1 MAKKVTISN
10 TNSKPSTKKP
20 LNNNK
25 QSFIEKHV
33 FKLVVLIAIAGLIIR
48 LYRIG
53 YLSLWVDEYMHAIAA
68 INGKF
73 KHGENNGILLTWFN
87 TIFAYI
93 FGNTEFSMR
102 LPVAILGSA
111 LIITV
116 YVLAKNLLNYKLG
129 LMSAILVTFSMYL
142 IFWSRVDRPYGM
154 VSTFYIPLLLCL
166 WLMLEKKGNE
176 TSDFWVKLGINK
188 RYLLLLF
195 PALILSMMSQ
205 LICFLFIFT
214 AGFYGTFN
222 AIESWVKKTSNPF
235 KINGYNILFYLN
247 VIAIVL
253 MFTPMSNVL
262 MRPIIELFL
271 PPNIATLILPDMKAV
286 SIAFQGEKWM
296 QSFDKYINVAD
307 ADFNF
312 VPLLGWLGFV
322 LALIKDR
329 KVGYFLVSS
338 FVIPVLLMG
347 FIFREPAHAKYLS
360 YIYPVFLISAA
371 YSLYF
376 ISNYVIKLIN
386 KNYDTNNSTYKTICN
401 VSFVLLML
409 TFAKTKE
416 IKGMLNTEVHGNVVP
431 PEISEIHF
439 VNWKQPC
446 EFIKSSLKPGDIIMS
461 TVQDA
466 PKFYFKADSVVWFRQ
481 MHFDAKEK
489 KYVPNKP
496 EQRKNSAYTYEQ
508 LVKTYENNARGWLLA
523 DYYFDNALT
532 DPKAK
537 QFVEE
542 NFTYHFEGN
551 SDGAVK
557 VFSWDKAN
565 PKKYQSAFVYD
576 LGKSDIQQASK
587 DLYITMNNVGIQP
600 KYTISVIS
608 QGIDSD
614 VEAFLIIND
623 NAQIPIKAN
632 GKPTE
637 VGMNVFEVDASK
649 FKNGENK
656 LVFAYNNS
664 DNNGDL
670 NRGFV
675 VFNMNIQ

>member
-1 MAKKVTISN
+1 MAKKDTVSN
-10 TNSKPSTKKP
+10 TSNKATTKKSM
-20 LNNNK
+20 NNNK
-25 QSFIEKHV
+25 QSFIEKHA
-33 FKLVVLIAIAGLIIR
+33 FKLVILIAIIGLIIR

-53 YLSLWVDEYMHAIAA
+53 FLSLWVDEYMHALAA

-87 TIFAYI
+87 TIFA
-93 FGNTEFSMR
+93 FVLGNTEFSMR
-102 LPVAILGSA
+102 FPVAILGSA
-111 LIITV
+111 LILTV

-129 LMSAILVTFSMYL
+129 LMSALLVTFSLYL

-154 VSTFYIPLLLCL
+154 VATFYIPLLLCL
-166 WLMLEKKGNE
+166 WLMLEKNN
-176 TSDFWVKLGINK
+176 SNSSSFWNKIGINK
-188 RYLLLLF
+188 KYFLLLI
-195 PALILSMMSQ
+195 PAFILSMMSQ

-222 AIESWVKKTSNPF
+222 AVESWFKKTSNPL
-235 KINGYNILFYLN
+235 KLNGYNILFYLN
-247 VIAIVL
+247 IIAIVL
-253 MFTPMSNVL
+253 MFTPLSNMM
-262 MRPIIELFL
+262 MRPIIEVFL

-286 SIAFQGEKWM
+286 NIAFQGEKWL
-296 QSFDKYINVAD
+296 QSFDKYVNVAD

-312 VPLLGWLGFV
+312 VPILGWFGFV

-347 FIFREPAHAKYLS
+347 FVFREPAHAKYLS
-360 YIYPVFLISAA
+360 YIYPIFLISAA
-371 YSLYF
+371 YTLYF
-376 ISNYVIKLIN
+376 VAFYFIKFVN
-386 KNYDTNNSTYKTICN
+386 KNYNTNNSTYKTICN
-401 VSFVLLML
+401 VSFILLL
-409 TFAKTKE
+409 IAFAKTKE
-416 IKGMLNTEVHGNVVP
+416 IKGMLETEVHGNVVP

-439 VNWKQPC
+439 VNWNQPC
-446 EFIKSSLKPGDIIMS
+446 EYIKNSLKPGDIIMS
-461 TVQDA
+461 TVQEA

-496 EQRKNSAYTYEQ
+496 DLRKNSAYTFEQ

-542 NFTYHFEGN
+542 NFTYHFDGN

-587 DLYITMNNVGIQP
+587 DLYITMSNVGTQP
-600 KYTISVIS
+600 KYTVSVIS
-608 QGIDSD
+608 QGIDSE

-623 NAQIPIKAN
+623 KEQIAIKPN
-632 GKPTE
+632 GKPSE
-637 VGMNVFEVDASK
+637 VGMNVFQVDAK
-649 FKNGENK
+649 AFKNGENK
-656 LVFAYNNS
+656 LVFAYNNDDS
-664 DNNGDL
+664 NGDL

-675 VFNMNIQ
+675 VYNMNIQ